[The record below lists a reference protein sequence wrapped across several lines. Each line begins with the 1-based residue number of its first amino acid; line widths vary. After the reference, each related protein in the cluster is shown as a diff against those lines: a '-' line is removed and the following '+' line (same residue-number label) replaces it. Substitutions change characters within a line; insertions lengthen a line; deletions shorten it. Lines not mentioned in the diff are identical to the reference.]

1 MWPFTASYSWDAGTG
16 RACTSDSAYSPSSI
30 GRHPHSS
37 PASTAVH
44 HEQDSIYSVRT
55 YIRTHVSNMHRTT
68 PITSVHSAAY
78 YIYYSMLSEDTTST
92 VQIHTLVCLTYVR
105 TFRLPSSSTRHFFAV
120 ASSEEGVAPD
130 ASPPHSCSSSCSSH
144 RETTPNSQTPLMN
157 QDSLTALQATQH
169 ALSTHQVSILLMFSA
184 CLVTCV
190 HTVTLHE
197 HKM

>member
-78 YIYYSMLSEDTTST
+78 YIYYSMFSEDATST

-144 RETTPNSQTPLMN
+144 RETSPNSHTNTFDESGQPHSTPGHSAC
-157 QDSLTALQATQH
+157 SLHTPSVYTANVLC
-169 ALSTHQVSILLMFSA
+169 MFSHMCTHCDSA
-184 CLVTCV
+184 
-190 HTVTLHE
+190 
-197 HKM
+197 